1 MLSLMQL
8 VAGARRRPPQIHSFA
23 QSCQRALARA
33 SVSLAPAPLIGFQC
47 DLGFHEKRTI
57 TRNTILRAIRRT
69 LNELDRVFFHRTIVT
84 SNLAPQIKLAHHS
97 RSGGVASNRAARGT
111 V

>member
-23 QSCQRALARA
+23 QSCQRALARV

-57 TRNTILRAIRRT
+57 RCYTILRAIRR
-69 LNELDRVFFHRTIVT
+69 
-84 SNLAPQIKLAHHS
+84 P
-97 RSGGVASNRAARGT
+97 RSMIRAAFFPT
-111 V
+111 